1 MAKPARHY
9 VAIDEARELKPQPPS
24 RWGLWREASV
34 ALELANLGLRYAS
47 LTRHK
52 SAFAHPVVLFP
63 GFGTDEVAMTVLHHY
78 LKKIGAEV
86 HHWGIGRNHGYVPEL
101 LTQAMQRVRDFT
113 AHGTKVHLVGWSLGG
128 YIAREVARELP
139 DHVARVVT
147 LGTPVVGG
155 PTFTAVGA
163 LYKSWGFDLKAMAR
177 DVEKREVVPIEN
189 EILAIYS
196 KADAV
201 VDWQACI
208 DRRSPRVIHAEI
220 SGSHLGL
227 VVNANAFA
235 LVRDFLQQGGEKYF
249 E

>member
-1 MAKPARHY
+1 VAKPARHY
-9 VAIDEARELKPQPPS
+9 VAINEAHELKPQRPS

-34 ALELANLGLRYAS
+34 ALELAGLGLRYSS

-52 SAFAHPVVLFP
+52 SDFAHPVVLFP
-63 GFGTDEVAMTVLHHY
+63 GFGTDEVAMAVLHHF

-86 HHWGIGRNHGYVPEL
+86 HHWGLGRNHGYVPDL
-101 LTQAMQRVRDFT
+101 LTQAMKRVRDFT
-113 AHGTKVHLVGWSLGG
+113 ARGTKVHLVGWSLGG
-128 YIAREVARELP
+128 YI
-139 DHVARVVT
+139 
-147 LGTPVVGG
+147 
-155 PTFTAVGA
+155 
-163 LYKSWGFDLKAMAR
+163 AR